1 MCVHLSVFPWILP
14 TKTKPS
20 SRRTSCAATCILL
33 PKIPMSGGQHPKAKA
48 DSSLRLAA
56 LQQPVTWEPH
66 VAPSGHWAC
75 GAADKTRMYHNEHVA
90 VASSS
95 RSNVFHTL

>member
-1 MCVHLSVFPWILP
+1 MCVHLSMFPWIRP

-33 PKIPMSGGQHPKAKA
+33 PKVPMSGGQHPKAKA

-66 VAPSGHWAC
+66 VAPTGLV
-75 GAADKTRMYHNEHVA
+75 GQQTRHDCTIMSMWRWPA
-90 VASSS
+90 VPDVTSSIQ
-95 RSNVFHTL
+95 